1 MLSGIRAALVGS
13 IVMAAVSTGGDF
25 IWATWI
31 TQHRAIYGL
40 THGTLLFVVA
50 GLLLGVRARRPGA
63 GAVSGA
69 LVGALAAASFY
80 ALAPSLG
87 YSAMFVSWVGLWMAL
102 AVADARLNARRPP
115 LPEIAA
121 RGAVAA
127 AASGLAFYGI
137 SGIWNPFDPS
147 GWDYAVHFGA
157 WAIAYFPGFASLF
170 TRVAPAAGR
179 GSLPER
185 SIR

>member
-1 MLSGIRAALVGS
+1 MIDVRSAVVSAL
-13 IVMAAVSTGGDF
+13 VMAAVSTGGDF

-50 GLLLGVRARRPGA
+50 GLLLGVRANRPGA
-63 GAVSGA
+63 GALAGA
-69 LVGALAAASFY
+69 LVGAAAAGSFY
-80 ALAPSLG
+80 LLAPRLG
-87 YSAMFVSWVGLWMAL
+87 YSAMFVSWVGLWVAL
-102 AVADARLNARRPP
+102 AVADARLNARRAPVS
-115 LPEIAA
+115 ETAA

-127 AASGLAFYGI
+127 AASGLAFYAI

-170 TRVAPAAGR
+170 TRVAPAAGHR
-179 GSLPER
+179 SLPQQ
-185 SIR
+185 SIQ

>member
-1 MLSGIRAALVGS
+1 MLSRIRAAVVSSL
-13 IVMAAVSTGGDF
+13 VMAAVSTGGDF

-50 GLLLGVRARRPGA
+50 GLLLGVRARRPAA
-63 GAVSGA
+63 GAISGA

-80 ALAPSLG
+80 VLAPRLG
-87 YSAMFVSWVGLWMAL
+87 YSAMFVSWVALWMAL
-102 AVADARLNARRPP
+102 AVADARLNARRAP
-115 LPEIAA
+115 LPETAA

-127 AASGLAFYGI
+127 AASGLAFYAI